1 MARISGVNIPTN
13 KKVNIALTYIFGIGK
28 KIATDICKHASI
40 DISKR
45 VNELNEEEVNKIR
58 DIIDKDYLVEGD
70 LRRKKSLDIKRYLD
84 LGCLRGLRH
93 RKNLPVR
100 GQRTHTNA
108 RTRKG
113 KAVAIAGKKKVTK

>member
-1 MARISGVNIPTN
+1 MARIAGINIPTN
-13 KKVNIALTYIFGIGK
+13 KRVEIALTYIHGIGLSSSK
-28 KIATDICKHASI
+28 KICELANIKNQT
-40 DISKR
+40 R
-45 VNELNEEEVNKIR
+45 VNNLTEGELSKIR

-70 LRRKKSLDIKRYLD
+70 LRRKISLDVKRYLD

-113 KAVAIAGKKKVTK
+113 PAKAIAGKKK